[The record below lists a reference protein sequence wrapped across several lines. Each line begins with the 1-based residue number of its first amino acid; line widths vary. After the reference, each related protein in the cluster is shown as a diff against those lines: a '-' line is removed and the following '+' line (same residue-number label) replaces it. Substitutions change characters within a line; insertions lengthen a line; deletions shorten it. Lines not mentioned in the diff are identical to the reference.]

1 VLTFLISI
9 TTTKNAFLATKK
21 KLENKSTGQD
31 RRSFFQILHNYYYIF
46 IQELLFILKIKLL
59 KNYLISNFRFR
70 LQPNHKPK
78 DTTKLD

>member
-59 KNYLISNFRFR
+59 KNYLISNFRLR